1 MSFVIIFLL
10 NITSTFVS
18 SNDQYCLSAEMS
30 GGTAFKAVEF
40 TLMDGS
46 TELYRVYDPG
56 VHTFFVSDRG
66 TVFALGERYAVFYDR
81 TGRCDTLISIVHVN
95 NSGFSEHHDLFY
107 VSMRDGMYVYTLDG
121 AFLYTLLPGRLL
133 AGTESGKHIAA
144 ISDDTLRLY
153 TEGVL
158 IHTVILETAYV
169 RGLNLGEDGTVCVE
183 EAGGM
188 EVFDMMSGRKV
199 E

>member
-10 NITSTFVS
+10 NITSSFVS
-18 SNDQYCLSAEMS
+18 PNNQYCLSAEMS
-30 GGTAFKAVEF
+30 GGTDFEAEEF
-40 TLMDGS
+40 TLEDGN

-66 TVFALGERYAVFYDR
+66 TVFALGERYAVFYDLN
-81 TGRCDTLISIVHVN
+81 GECDTLITVVYVN

-107 VSMRDGMYVYTLDG
+107 LSMRDGIYVYTLDG
-121 AFLYTLLPGRLL
+121 ALLYTLAPGRLL
-133 AGTESGKHIAA
+133 TSTESGKHIAA

-169 RGLNLGEDGTVCVE
+169 HGVSFTEDGTVCVA

-188 EVFDMMSGRKV
+188 EIFDMSGRKV